1 MRRII
6 IASILSILTLL
17 LSLQAKAQ
25 VMMSGT
31 VVEKGSKAAVAD
43 ANIIFQNPKGKRTY
57 GFASTDVQGKYH
69 FECQTD
75 SDSLLVTVTGFN
87 LKKHSRVV
95 AAASDRIDFIVEYHP
110 LHINEVVFKS
120 EPVKRKADTVIY
132 YVNSYLDSL
141 VDRSIGDVLK
151 KMPGIDVSGSGQ
163 ISYNNQPINR
173 FYIEGLDMMG
183 GRYGVAVNNV
193 RAEDIASVEV
203 LENHQPIKALKGF
216 EYSPDAAINLRLKSK
231 AKGSLIANVLLGA
244 GWLPW
249 LWNGELAMMYFTG
262 KWQTMMTYKTN
273 NSGEDVTSE
282 LESLYDNFTKEGSE
296 LAVHTPS
303 TPDTDRER
311 YMNNSTHALSVSN
324 IFKLDKES
332 DNTLNVNAM
341 YLHDRQKYN
350 AASLTTYYLPDTE
363 VLEVNE
369 TTAATEST
377 DEAEVKVKYNLN
389 KAKLYLNEQIAFG
402 MKWDDNSGDVL
413 NGTERVDQF
422 FTMRQMRLQNNLGFT
437 KVFGDDIRLSFN
449 SRINAADL
457 PSDLRVTPV
466 LYPELFG
473 YESQEAIQEMSNRK
487 FRSSNTVS
495 IIKPFTKVGIDLQA
509 SVGFSNDLQT
519 MKSNLYNPF
528 SIGNVPDSLC
538 NHITYQRYDLRG
550 KLAMSYR
557 YREFHMSI
565 GTSPTYSHLTTDDH
579 IQNRI
584 RSKDRVFFNPYINI
598 DWKISPNLSV
608 LANGGITG
616 NLGSGSN
623 VYSGYIMTD
632 YRQVGSRDGDIAE
645 SMEQNYTGEVRYAD
659 ALKSIFSSV
668 RIGYWRRNSNMMY
681 GTQYTGSLSRI
692 QAYEI
697 DNLSDGWEV
706 SGKIEKRFNGLSTT
720 VGIPLGISQSNME
733 VLRQGQV
740 MNTRTRDIP
749 LGLEISSRLNANI
762 FLDYYSRY
770 VRSSSEIENS
780 KETLSPINALHQELG
795 LSFIFFRKLSL
806 NIDGEHYFN
815 DAIYSGSRNIFFLDA
830 ALKYKARKIE
840 YILEGRNLLNTWTY
854 NHSSYNDITS
864 YKYSYTLRPVSVM
877 FKIRFSLGA

>member
-6 IASILSILTLL
+6 IASILCILTLL

-31 VVEKGSKAAVAD
+31 VVEKGSKVAVAD
-43 ANIIFQNPKGKRTY
+43 ANIIFQNPEGKRTY

-95 AAASDRIDFIVEYHP
+95 LAASDRIDFIVEYHP

-193 RAEDIASVEV
+193 RAEDIATVEV

-244 GWLPW
+244 GWQPW

-282 LESLYDNFTKEGSE
+282 LEPLYDNFTKEGAE
-296 LAVHTPS
+296 LSVHTPA

-311 YMNNSTHALSVSN
+311 YMDNSTHALSISN

-350 AASLTTYYLPDTE
+350 ATSLTTYYLPDAE
-363 VLEVNE
+363 ALEVYE
-369 TTAATEST
+369 TTTATEST
-377 DEAEVKVKYNLN
+377 DEAEVKIKYNLN
-389 KAKLYLNEQIAFG
+389 NAKLYMNEQIAFG
-402 MKWDDNSGDVL
+402 MKWDDNTGDVM
-413 NGTERVDQF
+413 NGTERVNQF

-437 KVFGDDIRLSFN
+437 KVLRDDIRLSFT

-487 FRSSNTVS
+487 FRSNNTLS
-495 IIKPFTKVGIDLQA
+495 IIKPFAKVGVDLQA

-528 SIGNVPDSLC
+528 SISNVPDSLC
-538 NHITYQRYDLRG
+538 NDITYQRYDLRG

-557 YREFHMSI
+557 CREFHMSI
-565 GTSPTYSHLTTDDH
+565 GASPTYSHLTTDDH
-579 IQNRI
+579 IRERI
-584 RSKDRVFFNPYINI
+584 RSKDRVFINPYINI

-608 LANGGITG
+608 LANGSITG

-623 VYSGYIMTD
+623 VYSGYVMTD
-632 YRQVGSRDGDIAE
+632 YRQVGNRDGDIAE
-645 SMEQNYTGEVRYAD
+645 SLEQNYTGEIRYAD
-659 ALKSIFSSV
+659 ALKSLFSSV
-668 RIGYWRRNSNMMY
+668 RSGYWRHNSNMVY

-697 DNLSDGWEV
+697 DNVSDGWEV
-706 SGKIEKRFNGLSTT
+706 NGKIEKRFNGISTT

-733 VLRQGQV
+733 VLRQGQ
-740 MNTRTRDIP
+740 MMKTITRNIP

-762 FLDYYSRY
+762 FLDYYSKY

-780 KETLSPINALHQELG
+780 IETLKPINALHQELG
-795 LSFIFFRKLSL
+795 LSFRFFRKISL
-806 NIDGEHYFN
+806 NVNGEHYFN

-840 YILEGRNLLNTWTY
+840 YILEGRNLLNTGAY
-854 NHSSYNDITS
+854 NHSLYNDITN

>member
-1 MRRII
+1 MKPIKVLLF
-6 IASILSILTLL
+6 SIMILALAT
-17 LSLQAKAQ
+17 SAKAQ
-25 VMMSGT
+25 VILYGHIYDLNELSPI
-31 VVEKGSKAAVAD
+31 EN
-43 ANIIFQNPKGKRTY
+43 ANVIFQNPESTKTF
-57 GFASTDVQGKYH
+57 GFTSTDVYGKYY

-95 AAASDRIDFIVEYHP
+95 AADSDRIDFVVEYHP

-120 EPVKRKADTVIY
+120 EPVRRKADTVIY

-216 EYSPDAAINLRLKSK
+216 ENPGNAINLRLKSK
-231 AKGSLIANVLLGA
+231 AIGSLIANVQAGA
-244 GWLPW
+244 GWKPW
-249 LWNGELAMMYFTG
+249 MWNGELAMMYFTG

-296 LAVHTPS
+296 LAVHTPA

-311 YMNNSTHALSVSN
+311 YMDNSTHALSVSN

-369 TTAATEST
+369 TTATTEST

-389 KAKLYLNEQIAFG
+389 NAKLYLNEQIAFG

-437 KVFGDDIRLSFN
+437 KVLGDDIRLSFN

-487 FRSSNTVS
+487 FHSSNTVS

-557 YREFHMSI
+557 YRDFYMSI
-565 GTSPTYSHLTTDDH
+565 GASPTYSYLTTDDH
-579 IQNRI
+579 IQARR
-584 RSKDRVFFNPYINI
+584 RSKCKVVLNPYINF
-598 DWKISPNLSV
+598 DWKISANFSM
-608 LANGGITG
+608 LANASITG
-616 NLGSGSN
+616 NLGSDTG

-632 YRQVGSRDGDIAE
+632 YRQVGSLDSEISERLY
-645 SMEQNYTGEVRYAD
+645 QNYTGELRYAEP
-659 ALKSIFSSV
+659 LYSLFGSVKFKYWHSKS
-668 RIGYWRRNSNMMY
+668 NLMY
-681 GTQYTGSLSRI
+681 GTNYLGNLI
-692 QAYEI
+692 QIHTYNI
-697 DNLSDGWEV
+697 DNMSYGWGV
-706 SGKIEKRFNGLSTT
+706 DGKIEKRFDRISTT
-720 VGIPLGISQSNME
+720 LGIPIGYS
-733 VLRQGQV
+733 
-740 MNTRTRDIP
+740 MNTLNILRENTIMDTYVWSLPIGID
-749 LGLEISSRLNANI
+749 LSSKLAANTFLEYSLAYLKRGSVILN
-762 FLDYYSRY
+762 
-770 VRSSSEIENS
+770 SSED
-780 KETLSPINALHQELG
+780 LSPINALHQRLG
-795 LSFIFFRKLSL
+795 LNFIFLKKMALDVNL
-806 NIDGEHYFN
+806 DHYYN
-815 DAIYSGSRNIFFLDA
+815 DSIYSGNQNMLFLDA
-830 ALKYKARKIE
+830 ALRFKANILE
-840 YILEGRNLLNTWTY
+840 YIIEVRNLLNID
-854 NHSSYNDITS
+854 SYNYIAFNEGVN
-864 YKYSYTLRPVSVM
+864 YEHNYSLRPFSFM
-877 FKIRFSLGA
+877 FKVRFSLGA

>member
-6 IASILSILTLL
+6 IASILCILTLL

-43 ANIIFQNPKGKRTY
+43 ANIIFQNPEGKRTY

-244 GWLPW
+244 GWQPW

-350 AASLTTYYLPDTE
+350 AASLTTYYLPDAE
-363 VLEVNE
+363 ALEVYE

-377 DEAEVKVKYNLN
+377 DEAEVKIKYNLN
-389 KAKLYLNEQIAFG
+389 NAKLYLNEQIAFG
-402 MKWDDNSGDVL
+402 MKWDDNTGDVM

-437 KVFGDDIRLSFN
+437 KVLRDDIRLSFN

-487 FRSSNTVS
+487 FRSNNTLS
-495 IIKPFTKVGIDLQA
+495 IIKPFAKVGVDLQA
-509 SVGFSNDLQT
+509 SVGFSNDLQI

-528 SIGNVPDSLC
+528 SINNVPDSLC
-538 NHITYQRYDLRG
+538 NDITYQRYDLRG

-557 YREFHMSI
+557 CREFHMSI
-565 GTSPTYSHLTTDDH
+565 GASPTYSHLTTDDH
-579 IQNRI
+579 IWERI
-584 RSKDRVFFNPYINI
+584 RSKDRVFINPYINI

-608 LANGGITG
+608 LANGSITG

-623 VYSGYIMTD
+623 VYSGYVMTD

-645 SMEQNYTGEVRYAD
+645 SLEQNYTGEIRYAD
-659 ALKSIFSSV
+659 ALKSLFSSV
-668 RIGYWRRNSNMMY
+668 RFGYWRHNSNMVY

-697 DNLSDGWEV
+697 DNVSDRWEV
-706 SGKIEKRFNGLSTT
+706 NGKIEKRFNGISTT

-733 VLRQGQV
+733 VLRQGQ
-740 MNTRTRDIP
+740 MMKTITRNIP

-780 KETLSPINALHQELG
+780 IETLKPINALHQELG
-795 LSFIFFRKLSL
+795 LSFRFFRKISL
-806 NIDGEHYFN
+806 NVNGEHYFN

-840 YILEGRNLLNTWTY
+840 YILEGRNLLNTGAY
-854 NHSSYNDITS
+854 NHSSYNDITN